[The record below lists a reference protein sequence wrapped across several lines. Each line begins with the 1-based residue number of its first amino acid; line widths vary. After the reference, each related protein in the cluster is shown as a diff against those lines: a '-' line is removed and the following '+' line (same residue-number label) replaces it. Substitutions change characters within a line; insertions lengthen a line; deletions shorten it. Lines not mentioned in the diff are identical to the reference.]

1 MSTEMAVWLRNCLY
15 VSIAIVS
22 RTRPSTGRSAT
33 QGRKVAERSL
43 EGRVR
48 GTPGQQGVTNTALHR
63 SLGDPGPQGRRAIA
77 GRPCSWDPRA
87 ARCHEHGPPPVARR
101 SRSNR
106 RPHPSSSSATALPVA
121 QAAADRQVVLA
132 DRVPEVVVHRTDAAL
147 HPCCPLASHSGL
159 STLTGFAWSTANKQT
174 WATYNLCVSTNPT

>member
-1 MSTEMAVWLRNCLY
+1 MLCKQD
-15 VSIAIVS
+15 SILVRRRRVGS
-22 RTRPSTGRSAT
+22 SAACEALLL
-33 QGRKVAERSL
+33 GSPEVRY
-43 EGRVR
+43 RVR
-48 GTPGQQGVTNTALHR
+48 LDVV
-63 SLGDPGPQGRRAIA
+63 GRRRRLVASRLVLLM
-77 GRPCSWDPRA
+77 RPGS
-87 ARCHEHGPPPVARR
+87 HEHGPPPVARR

-174 WATYNLCVSTNPT
+174 WATYNSCVSTNPAQPISRRFP